1 MLVSTIFSFCHN
13 VFYPSENEFHFL
25 ATFILSSAIAF
36 NLDLSKIVSFA
47 TDLSIIQAAFLAELP
62 PVSKLK
68 YSFSYENVVRN
79 TRQSACCE

>member
-1 MLVSTIFSFCHN
+1 MFSTLPKTNFI
-13 VFYPSENEFHFL
+13 FL

-47 TDLSIIQAAFLAELP
+47 KDLSIIQADFLAELP

-79 TRQSACCE
+79 TRQNACCE